1 MRATLLLLGLSLVT
15 PSFRLSVFPSFRLS
29 VLPSVRQ
36 APPGTDIFLAPLR
49 RASGG
54 GLTVGAPLNVTA
66 RPGYDNQPAFSP
78 DGKTLYYTSYRGGQ
92 SDIYRYELASRT
104 TAQVTATPES
114 EYSPTVTPDGKH
126 LSVIRV
132 ERDSTQRLWAFAP
145 DGAAVGPILDSIKPV
160 GYHAWLNADTVFVF
174 VLGQPATLRRAVPAH
189 GTVDIVARDIG
200 RSIFRIPGRH
210 AISFVQRDSA
220 GGTIRSLDPV
230 TGAATDLVRL
240 PQGTEFYAWTPD
252 GTLLSSSGNRLLRW
266 RAGDPAWS
274 ELARFSEPG
283 LQKLSRIAVSN
294 AGDRIALVGE
304 EPAAR

>member
-1 MRATLLLLGLSLVT
+1 MRPTLALFALLSAL
-15 PSFRLSVFPSFRLS
+15 PSFRLSVLPSFRLS

-36 APPGTDIFLAPLR
+36 APPGTDIFPAPLR

-54 GLTVGAPLNVTA
+54 GLEVGAPLNVTA

-114 EYSPTVTPDGKH
+114 EYSPTVMPDGKH

-189 GTVDIVARDIG
+189 GTVDIGARDIG

-230 TGAATDLVRL
+230 TGAATDLGR
-240 PQGTEFYAWTPD
+240 PPPGGT
-252 GTLLSSSGNRLLRW
+252 RLLRGH
-266 RAGDPAWS
+266 AGDSAWS

-304 EPAAR
+304 EPAGRCSPPPWPAARTPARS